1 MKVAI
6 YVRVSRIDL
15 HPENQVLELKKY
27 CEEKGYEIYKIYE
40 DRISGIKENRPALN
54 EMMED
59 AKQKKFDAVL
69 IWKLD
74 RLGRSLQHLVK
85 VVGELDKYGVDLIC
99 KTQNIDTTTSGG
111 KLLFHIFCAIAEFE
125 RDLISERTRAGLERA
140 RAEGKQIGRR
150 KGQKDSKKRRTEG
163 YILRYQKKPEIVKV

>member
-6 YVRVSRIDL
+6 YVRVSKIDL
-15 HPENQVLELKKY
+15 HPENQILELKKY
-27 CEEKGYEIYKIYE
+27 CEEKKFEIYKIYE
-40 DRISGIKENRPALN
+40 DRISGLKESRPALN
-54 EMMED
+54 EMLTDSRE
-59 AKQKKFDAVL
+59 KKFDAVL

-85 VVGELDKYGVDLIC
+85 VVGELERYGVDLIC
-99 KTQNIDTTTSGG
+99 KTQNIDTTNSGG

-140 RAEGKQIGRR
+140 RAEGKRIGRL
-150 KGQKDSKKRRTEG
+150 KGQKDSKPRNKEG
-163 YILRYQKKPEIVKV
+163 YYNRYRNSPKK

>member
-99 KTQNIDTTTSGG
+99 KTQNIYTTTSGG
-111 KLLFHIFCAIAEFE
+111 KLLFHIL
-125 RDLISERTRAGLERA
+125 DLLE
-140 RAEGKQIGRR
+140 
-150 KGQKDSKKRRTEG
+150 
-163 YILRYQKKPEIVKV
+163 